1 MSIAPTP
8 SAPGPDSESSD
19 TAFLTTFNDA
29 YVQCVTS
36 WVRGQQELLW
46 LAPGTPWPLTADK
59 VLAWGQERRRRFLL
73 WVDSMTTPV
82 GYAELNEMAGRPEQM
97 WIGHFIVDPAQRGTG
112 LGTRFAQE
120 LVARAFFD
128 HAASEVLLV
137 VFPDNAGAIR
147 CYERAGMKSMG
158 RERKYFKVTACEHVV
173 VRMGISAGRFT
184 RLHSR
189 QPTPRMALGRG

>member
-8 SAPGPDSESSD
+8 SAERPDSDSSE
-19 TAFLTTFNDA
+19 TAFLTTFDDA
-29 YVQCVTS
+29 YAQCVTS

-46 LAPGTPWPLTADK
+46 LAPGTVWPLTADK
-59 VLAWGQERRRRFLL
+59 VMAWGQERRRRFLL
-73 WVDSMTTPV
+73 WVEDAQRPV
-82 GYAELNEMAGRPEQM
+82 GYAELNEMVGRPDQM

-112 LGTRFAQE
+112 FGTRFAKE
-120 LVARAFFD
+120 LVARAFLD

-158 RERKYFKVTACEHVV
+158 RERKYFKATACEHYV
-173 VRMGISAGRFT
+173 VRMGISEGRFR

-189 QPTPRMALGRG
+189 QPTHRMSLARD